1 MADKVR
7 EDSGN
12 EIKVNC
18 CCIGNSG
25 GICRVEKCAGEIGRL
40 QVNDKDP
47 DRAAW
52 RYETA
57 KKSFEDY
64 FSEDYKDTDTEG

>member
-1 MADKVR
+1 MSCNTSTER
-7 EDSGN
+7 
-12 EIKVNC
+12 KVNC

-25 GICRVEKCAGEIGRL
+25 GICKVEKCAGETGRL

-64 FSEDYKDTDTEG
+64 KDTDTED